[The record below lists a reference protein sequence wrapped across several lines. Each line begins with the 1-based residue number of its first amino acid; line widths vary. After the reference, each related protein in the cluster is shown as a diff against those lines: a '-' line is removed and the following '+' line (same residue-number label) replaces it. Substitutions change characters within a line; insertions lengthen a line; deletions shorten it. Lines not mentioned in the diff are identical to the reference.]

1 MLFMG
6 GSTATAAPDD
16 RPAHIVGHVRN
27 SATGEFLSHVL
38 VTVKGHRISVST
50 DVTGHFM
57 LKNLP
62 IGALQ
67 VEVDVPGFVPQTHKV
82 TTTPD
87 ATLVSDFELVAA
99 RGDTRRCRGVGH
111 AQRDETPLGTDA
123 RERARRQNL

>member
-27 SATGEFLSHVL
+27 SATGEFLPRVL

-62 IGALQ
+62 IRLC
-67 VEVDVPGFVPQTHKV
+67 
-82 TTTPD
+82 
-87 ATLVSDFELVAA
+87 AA
-99 RGDTRRCRGVGH
+99 DTQGYNKTRCY
-111 AQRDETPLGTDA
+111 ASC
-123 RERARRQNL
+123 